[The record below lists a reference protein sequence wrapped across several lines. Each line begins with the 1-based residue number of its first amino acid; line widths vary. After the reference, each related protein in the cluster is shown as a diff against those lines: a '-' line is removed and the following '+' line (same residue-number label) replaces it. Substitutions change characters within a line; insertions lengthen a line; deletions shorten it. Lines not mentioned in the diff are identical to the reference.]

1 MAIFRSNGN
10 PNPIPDKNS
19 SGVSVNIRLSE
30 TLLAVLLGSS
40 VSFFSGIAVANN
52 QSQNTNQICSL
63 AQPNTTSVTPAP
75 MHPPRKD

>member
-1 MAIFRSNGN
+1 
-10 PNPIPDKNS
+10 
-19 SGVSVNIRLSE
+19 LSE

-40 VSFFSGIAVANN
+40 VSFFSGVAVANN

>member
-10 PNPIPDKNS
+10 PNPIPDKNR

-40 VSFFSGIAVANN
+40 VSFFSGVAVANN
-52 QSQNTNQICSL
+52 QNQNTNQICSL
-63 AQPNTTSVTPAP
+63 EQPNTTSVTPAP